1 MVPFDHQT
9 AAVANRYR
17 ATPAPLGRAL
27 SHQFASRWINPSS
40 LLVAGQGRCRGDE
53 PCLQAAEQEGLPS
66 QVLSVEGGGCGHR
79 ASSLPLPMVSQKV
92 YWRYLFHRSLW
103 VRQRFLLLVRCQMCF
118 GALPFGI
125 ALALLLHNLC
135 LDQFHDLKWFGC
147 SRHGGDGL
155 RSAKLCSRRVALGHR
170 TAIADEPSLT
180 SR

>member
-1 MVPFDHQT
+1 M
-9 AAVANRYR
+9 
-17 ATPAPLGRAL
+17 RAL
-27 SHQFASRWINPSS
+27 V
-40 LLVAGQGRCRGDE
+40 LLG
-53 PCLQAAEQEGLPS
+53 
-66 QVLSVEGGGCGHR
+66 
-79 ASSLPLPMVSQKV
+79 
-92 YWRYLFHRSLW
+92 
-103 VRQRFLLLVRCQMCF
+103 RCQMCF

-155 RSAKLCSRRVALGHR
+155 RSVKLCSRRVALGHR